1 MRAGERRSNLDATL
15 RAAYGEG
22 LLSEGTFVERV
33 AQLLA
38 TGPVHPE
45 RLVGDLTLR
54 RHRPLRLALAERLER
69 LTRLVRGAGAGKQA
83 PLLALDW
90 SGATETLLIGR
101 SDSCDVRLENTTVSR
116 RHARLLFRD
125 GAWIVQDLGSKN
137 GTLLNGQLVGRAR
150 LRPGDRI
157 AFAEQAFRVD

>member
-1 MRAGERRSNLDATL
+1 MRAGDRRSELDATL

-22 LLSEGTFVERV
+22 LLSQGTFVERV
-33 AQLLA
+33 GQLLA

-45 RLVGDLTLR
+45 RLVGDLSLR
-54 RHRPLRLALAERLER
+54 RHRPLRLAVAERLDR
-69 LTRLVRGAGAGKQA
+69 LTRLVRGAEAGAPA

-90 SGATETLLIGR
+90 SGGPETLLIGR
-101 SDSCDVRLENTTVSR
+101 SDACDVRLEDATVSR
-116 RHARLLFRD
+116 RHARLVFRD

-137 GTLLNGQLVGRAR
+137 GTLLNGRLVGRAR

-157 AFAEQAFRVD
+157 AFADQAFRVD